1 MGVRPGGKTRFCI
14 SVSPMAKAT
23 IKHTRV
29 RRDRH
34 PNTQKS
40 KRDSSAAPADHVLVL
55 AEAID
60 AKEREQECA
69 SLKDKKLGR
78 LLDDELGELDDRLA
92 LAVPSS
98 WAGAAFKLRKGVHF
112 SENHP
117 IAEPIREIADRV
129 SRGRIEFEDL
139 SYLRSAAAYLS
150 QQENDAAPP
159 FFTTAL
165 QWLARP
171 KLVGCTARRE
181 RGVFPARACAA
192 DPRRHAT
199 MKCKAAESSTSAASR
214 SPFQS
219 SLYTAAPSRLV
230 CSPDIM
236 KHKQYR
242 YCSLMGVNMFPLA
255 GPRSALRSSGKVSC
269 EESDYHRQARRK
281 HE

>member
-1 MGVRPGGKTRFCI
+1 
-14 SVSPMAKAT
+14 MAKAT

-34 PNTQKS
+34 PSTQKS
-40 KRDSSAAPADHVLVL
+40 KRNSGAAPADHVLAL
-55 AEAID
+55 AEAIE

-69 SLKDKKLGR
+69 TRNGDKEFAR

-129 SRGRIEFEDL
+129 SRGRIYPQDL

-150 QQENDAAPP
+150 KQENDAAPP

-165 QWLARP
+165 LWLNRP
-171 KLVGCTARRE
+171 TLIG
-181 RGVFPARACAA
+181 
-192 DPRRHAT
+192 
-199 MKCKAAESSTSAASR
+199 
-214 SPFQS
+214 
-219 SLYTAAPSRLV
+219 
-230 CSPDIM
+230 
-236 KHKQYR
+236 
-242 YCSLMGVNMFPLA
+242 
-255 GPRSALRSSGKVSC
+255 
-269 EESDYHRQARRK
+269 
-281 HE
+281 